1 MKGYLIAEE
10 GPLTGL
16 IIRLEEGSEW
26 IIGRDPSSS
35 FQVLED
41 PMVSRKHLI
50 CRLTEQGF
58 VIENLSYTN
67 PASLNGN
74 PIIDPVSL
82 EEGDILQIGNTLFKF
97 SEHDPSSHEEQAYGS
112 SFKEPTIFQE
122 ETPLDIITLHEPS
135 TGRWMLKV
143 ISGPNTGAE
152 FGLDVGQTYIAGKD
166 PSVCDIVFQDLSVS
180 RQHAKL
186 TVQEDGSIAVEDLS
200 SKNGT
205 YLNGHLLE
213 GAKNLVSQD
222 LVAIGTTSFLLIDK
236 EQTRETIYSPTP
248 IPPLF
253 VEKQEEIKEEIDE
266 EQEAKKS
273 FKEMVI
279 PTKHLILAGC
289 FGFLLLVGITS
300 ALSLFKAHPVSVVSV
315 DDEKMLKDL
324 FKKFPGVEY
333 SFNKPLG
340 KIFIM
345 GNVISDVEKQELYYL
360 LKSLPFLQTIEDSVI
375 VDEIVCSDMNAF
387 IAKNPNWRAVSMSA
401 LSPGKFTI
409 RGYVQ
414 TLQDAT
420 SLMEYLAQNFPY
432 NEKLENQ
439 VVVANNLEAEI
450 QSLLVEKGFI
460 NVSFQLANGEI
471 VLGGRVNDQSE
482 TQFNTLIKELKK
494 MQGIR
499 SVKNF
504 VIITTASTT
513 RINLSEKYKVTG
525 TSKLGNISQYVVING
540 QILTSG
546 DLLDGMS
553 ITHIES
559 DAVFLEKDGLKYR
572 INYNQQ

>member
-10 GPLTGL
+10 GPLSGL
-16 IIRLEEGSEW
+16 VVRFEEGEQW
-26 IIGRDPSSS
+26 IIGRDPSS

-50 CRLTEQGF
+50 CRLTDQGF
-58 VIENLSYTN
+58 VVENLSITN
-67 PASLNGN
+67 PVSINGN
-74 PIIDPVSL
+74 PIVDPVTL

-97 SEHDPSSHEEQAYGS
+97 SEKDPSYDEGLHAKSG
-112 SFKEPTIFQE
+112 FKEPTLFE
-122 ETPLDIITLHEPS
+122 EATPLDIITLHEPS
-135 TGRWMLKV
+135 GGRWMLKV

-152 FGLDVGQTYIAGKD
+152 FGLEVGETYIAGKD
-166 PSVCDIVFQDLSVS
+166 PALCEIVFQDLSVS

-186 TVQEDGSIAVEDLS
+186 TVAEDGSILVEDLA

-205 YLNGHLLE
+205 YVNGHLLIE
-213 GAKNLVSQD
+213 SKSLVSQD
-222 LVAIGTTSFLLIDK
+222 LVAIGTTSFLVIDK

-248 IPPLF
+248 IPPVF
-253 VEKQEEIKEEIDE
+253 VEKEESKEGLEEELQE
-266 EQEAKKS
+266 KKS

-279 PTKHLILAGC
+279 PTKHLIFAGC
-289 FGFLLLVGITS
+289 FAFLLLIGVTS
-300 ALSLFKAHPVSVVSV
+300 ALSLFKSHPVSVVSM
-315 DDEKMLKDL
+315 DDEKTLKEI

-333 SFNKPLG
+333 SFNKQLG

-345 GNVISDVEKQELYYL
+345 GDVISDVEKQELYYL
-360 LKSLPFLQTIEDSVI
+360 LKSLPFLHTIEDSVI
-375 VDEIVCSDMNAF
+375 VDEIISSDMNAF
-387 IAKNPNWRAVSMSA
+387 ISKNPTWRAVSITTTA
-401 LSPGKFTI
+401 PGKFI
-409 RGYVQ
+409 IKGYVQ

-420 SLMEYLAQNFPY
+420 ALMEYLAIHFPY

-460 NVSFQLANGEI
+460 NVTFQLANGEI

-482 TQFNTLIKELKK
+482 KQFESLIKDLKK
-494 MQGIR
+494 MHGIR

-513 RINLSEKYKVTG
+513 RINLSEKYRITG
-525 TSKLGNISQYVVING
+525 TSRLGNISQYVVING
-540 QILTSG
+540 QILTTG
-546 DLLDGMS
+546 DLLDGMTIS
-553 ITHIES
+553 QIES
-559 DAVFLEKDGLKYR
+559 DAVYLEKDGLKYR

>member
-10 GPLTGL
+10 GPLAGL
-16 IIRLEEGSEW
+16 VIRLEDGNEW
-26 IIGRDPSSS
+26 IIGRDPSS

-50 CRLTEQGF
+50 CRLTAQGF
-58 VIENLSYTN
+58 VVENLSSTN

-74 PIIDPVSL
+74 PIIDPLAL

-97 SEHDPSSHEEQAYGS
+97 SENDPSFTDSFNTS
-112 SFKEPTIFQE
+112 SSLKEPTIFE
-122 ETPLDIITLHEPS
+122 EESPLDIITLHEPS
-135 TGRWMLKV
+135 SGRWMLKV

-152 FGLDVGQTYIAGKD
+152 FGLDVGQTYVAGKD
-166 PSVCDIVFQDLSVS
+166 PSLCEIVFQDLSVS

-186 TVQEDGSIAVEDLS
+186 SVLDDGTVLVEDLS

-205 YLNGHLLE
+205 YVNGHLLS
-213 GAKNLVSQD
+213 ALKSLVSQD
-222 LVAIGTTSFLLIDK
+222 VVAIGTTSFLVIDK
-236 EQTRETIYSPTP
+236 EQTRETIFSPTP
-248 IPPLF
+248 IPPIF
-253 VEKQEEIKEEIDE
+253 VEKEEEKQTLEE
-266 EQEAKKS
+266 EAETKKS
-273 FKEMVI
+273 FKDLVI
-279 PTKHLILAGC
+279 PTKHLIFAGC
-289 FGFLLLVGITS
+289 FAFLLLVGVTS
-300 ALSLFKAHPVSVVSV
+300 AISLFKSHPVSVVSM
-315 DDEKMLKDL
+315 DDEKMLKDI

-345 GNVISDVEKQELYYL
+345 GNVISGVEKQELYYL
-360 LKSLPFLQTIEDSVI
+360 LKSLPFLQTIEDTVVI
-375 VDEIVCSDMNAF
+375 DDIITSDMNAF
-387 IAKNPNWRAVSMSA
+387 ISKNPSWRAVSITT

-420 SLMEYLAQNFPY
+420 ALMEYLAQNFPY

-450 QSLLVEKGFI
+450 QSLLTEKGFI
-460 NVSFQLANGEI
+460 NVTFQLASGEI

-482 TQFNTLIKELKK
+482 KQFDLLVKELKK

-504 VIITTASTT
+504 VIMTTASTT
-513 RINLSEKYKVTG
+513 RINLSDKYRITG

-540 QILTSG
+540 QILTMG

-553 ITHIES
+553 ITQIES
-559 DAVFLEKDGLKYR
+559 DAVLLEKDGLKYR

>member
-10 GPLTGL
+10 GPLSGL
-16 IIRLEEGSEW
+16 VIRLEEGSEW

-35 FQVLED
+35 QVLED

-50 CRLTEQGF
+50 CRLTGQGF
-58 VIENLSYTN
+58 VVENLSITN
-67 PASLNGN
+67 PASINGN
-74 PIIDPVSL
+74 PIVDPVTL

-97 SEHDPSSHEEQAYGS
+97 SETDPSYSDAAELSA
-112 SFKEPTIFQE
+112 SFKEPTIFE
-122 ETPLDIITLHEPS
+122 EESPLDIITLHEPS
-135 TGRWMLKV
+135 SGRWMLKV

-166 PSVCDIVFQDLSVS
+166 PSLCEIVFQDLSVS

-186 TVQEDGSIAVEDLS
+186 TVDEDGTVLVEDLS

-205 YLNGHLLE
+205 YVNGHLLE
-213 GAKNLVSQD
+213 VAKSLISQD
-222 LVAIGTTSFLLIDK
+222 LVAIGTTSFLVIDK
-236 EQTRETIYSPTP
+236 EQTRETIFSPTP
-248 IPPLF
+248 IPPIF
-253 VEKQEEIKEEIDE
+253 VEKEEEKLATEEATE
-266 EQEAKKS
+266 TRKS
-273 FKEMVI
+273 FKDMVI

-300 ALSLFKAHPVSVVSV
+300 ALSLFKSHPVAVVSL
-315 DDEKMLKDL
+315 DDEKMLKDI

-345 GNVISDVEKQELYYL
+345 GDVISDVEKQELYYL

-375 VDEIVCSDMNAF
+375 VDEIITSDMNAF
-387 IAKNPNWRAVSMSA
+387 ISKNPNWRAVTISA

-409 RGYVQ
+409 KGYVQ

-420 SLMEYLAQNFPY
+420 ALMEYLAINFPY

-450 QSLLVEKGFI
+450 QSILMEKGFI
-460 NVSFQLANGEI
+460 NVTFQLANGEI

-482 TQFNTLIKELKK
+482 KQFDQLIKELKK

-513 RINLSEKYKVTG
+513 RINLSDKYKITG

-540 QILTSG
+540 QILTTG

-553 ITHIES
+553 ITQIES
-559 DAVFLEKDGLKYR
+559 DAVLLEKDGLKYR